1 MSWWFNVCH
10 TGLETFE
17 ERLTFDDVV
26 AEDEATQ
33 VGVRAESSHAIVEPK
48 LSSRQRRRR
57 YINYVYK
64 F

>member
-33 VGVRAESSHAIVEPK
+33 EGVRAESSHAIVEPK

-57 YINYVYK
+57 
-64 F
+64 